1 MVSKITLA
9 EIRESPRLV
18 GVLMGLCAALLI
30 ILVRN
35 NGGLQ
40 FLDLDSYDLLLG
52 LKSSRAVTDP
62 RVVLVTGTEADIEA
76 LGEWPMSDQ
85 TINRLFERLTAAGA
99 RAIGLDIYRDMPVP
113 PGSAELRETL
123 LGNDRI
129 IVVKKFGSK
138 ESPGVKPPA
147 YLEGTDRVG
156 FTDTVVDS
164 GGIVRRGLL
173 FLDDDSGVSY
183 GLGIR
188 LAILYLADEGIWPQ
202 AGEPDPSHIRFG
214 EVTIPPFEADDGPYI
229 KADAGGYQLL
239 LSYSEGV
246 DAFPVVGLTELL
258 DGKVSE
264 AVFQDKIVIIGV
276 AAESVK
282 DSFFTPFSNVMQQHE
297 GIAGAMVHAY
307 LASQLVR
314 AGLDGE
320 QPLKTVPEPYELSWI
335 LLWAMLGSAA
345 GLFVRA
351 FMRLFLLT
359 VAGVAAIIAISWMA
373 FLSGWW
379 LSMIA
384 AVASWLLATG
394 LVTAYMSSYERF
406 QRRLLMQLFSKHV
419 SSDVADEIWKNR
431 EEYFSLGRLRSQ
443 KLTVTVLFT
452 DIEHFTTIS
461 EKLGPEALMEWLNN
475 YMELMAN
482 MVIRHGGVV
491 DDYHG
496 DAIKADFGV
505 PIARNTEDEIRQ
517 DAINAVTC
525 ALGMKAEL
533 ENYNRQSLEQGL
545 PLLRMRVGV
554 ATGSVVAG
562 CLGSSQRMK
571 YTTIGDT
578 INTAARLETLDK
590 ESFDTDGESSNCRIL
605 LAEST
610 MKYIQ
615 DTWQAEPA
623 GSVVLRGKTKSV
635 RVFRID
641 TYATEEVENR
651 EAGEVTA

>member
-1 MVSKITLA
+1 VAKGITLA
-9 EIRESPRLV
+9 EIRESPRVV
-18 GVLMGLCAALLI
+18 GVLIGIFAALLV

-35 NGGLQ
+35 SGGLQ
-40 FLDLDSYDLLLG
+40 FLDLDSYDLLLSM
-52 LKSSRAVTDP
+52 KHSRAVTDP
-62 RVVLVTGTEADIEA
+62 KVVLVTGTEADIEA
-76 LGEWPMSDQ
+76 LGEWPMSDR

-113 PGSAELRETL
+113 PGSAELQETL
-123 LGNDRI
+123 LANDRI
-129 IVVKKFGSK
+129 IVVKKFGSD

-147 YLEGTDRVG
+147 YLEGSDRVG

-164 GGIVRRGLL
+164 GGIVRRGLI
-173 FLDDDSGVSY
+173 FLDDESGVSY
-183 GLGIR
+183 GLGLR
-188 LAILYLADEGIWPQ
+188 LALLYLADEGVWPQ

-229 KADAGGYQLL
+229 EADAGGYQLL

-258 DGKVSE
+258 DVKVPKE
-264 AVFQDKIVIIGV
+264 VFQDKIVIIGV

-282 DSFFTPFSNVMQQHE
+282 DSFFTPFGTLPEQRE

-314 AGLDGE
+314 AGLEGE
-320 QPLKTVPEPYELSWI
+320 QPLKTVLQRYELSWI
-335 LLWAMLGSAA
+335 LLWALLGSAA
-345 GLFVRA
+345 GLFVRS
-351 FMRLFLLT
+351 FLRLFLLT
-359 VAGVAAIIAISWMA
+359 VAGIVAIIAISWMA
-373 FLSGWW
+373 FLHGWW
-379 LSMIA
+379 LSMVA
-384 AVASWLLATG
+384 AVASWLLTAG
-394 LVTAYMSSYERF
+394 LVTAFMSSYERF

-419 SSDVADEIWKNR
+419 SRDVADEIWKNR

-461 EKLGPEALMEWLNN
+461 EKLDPEALMDWLNN

-482 MVIRHGGVV
+482 MVIRYGGVV

-505 PIARNTEDEIRQ
+505 PIARTTEEEIRQ
-517 DAINAVTC
+517 DAINAVSC
-525 ALGMKAEL
+525 ALGMKTAL
-533 ENYNRQSLEQGL
+533 EDYNRQSREQGL
-545 PLLRMRVGV
+545 PLLRMRVGI

-571 YTTIGDT
+571 YTTIGDI

-590 ESFDTDGESSNCRIL
+590 ESFDTDGEVSDCRIL
-605 LAEST
+605 LAETT
-610 MKYIQ
+610 MRYIQ

-623 GSVVLRGKTKSV
+623 GSVVLRGKTKPV
-635 RVFRID
+635 QVFRVD
-641 TYATEEVENR
+641 TCA
-651 EAGEVTA
+651 AGETTA

>member
-1 MVSKITLA
+1 VPRGITLS
-9 EIRESPRLV
+9 EIRESPRVL
-18 GVLMGLCAALLI
+18 GVLIGLCIALLI

-40 FLDLDSYDLLLG
+40 FLDLDSYDLMV
-52 LKSSRAVTDP
+52 SMEYSTAVPDP
-62 RVVLVTGTEADIEA
+62 KVVLVTGTEADIAA
-76 LGEWPMSDQ
+76 LGEWPMSDR
-85 TINRLFERLTAAGA
+85 TINRLFARLTAAGA

-113 PGSAELRETL
+113 PGTAELRETL
-123 LGNDRI
+123 LANDRI
-129 IVVKKFGSK
+129 VVVRKFGSDD
-138 ESPGVKPPA
+138 SPGVKPPA
-147 YLEGTDRVG
+147 YLEGTERVG
-156 FTDTVVDS
+156 FTDTVIDS

-173 FLDDDSGVSY
+173 FLDDGSGVSY
-183 GLGIR
+183 GLGLR
-188 LAILYLADEGIWPQ
+188 LALLYLADEGIWPQ
-202 AGEPDPSHIRFG
+202 AGVPDPSHIRLG

-239 LSYSEGV
+239 LSYSEGL
-246 DAFPVVGLTELL
+246 DAFPVVGLTALL
-258 DGKVSE
+258 NGKVPD
-264 AVFQDKIVIIGV
+264 AVFHDKIVIIGV

-282 DSFFTPFSNVMQQHE
+282 DVFFTPFSTVLQQRE
-297 GIAGAMVHAY
+297 GIPGVMVHAY

-314 AGLDGE
+314 AALEGE
-320 QPLKTVPEPYELSWI
+320 QPLKTVKEHYELVWI
-335 LLWAMLGSAA
+335 LLWSLLGSAA
-345 GLFVRA
+345 GLFVRS
-351 FMRLFLLT
+351 FSKLFLLT
-359 VAGVAAIIAISWMA
+359 VAGVVAIVAISWAA
-373 FLSGWW
+373 FLHDWW
-379 LSMIA
+379 LSPIA
-384 AVASWLLATG
+384 AGAGWLLAAG

-419 SSDVADEIWKNR
+419 SSDVADEIWKHR

-443 KLTVTVLFT
+443 QLTVTVLFT

-461 EKLGPEALMEWLNN
+461 EKLDPEALMEWLNN

-482 MVIRHGGVV
+482 MVIKHGGVV

-505 PIARNTEDEIRQ
+505 PIARTTEEEIRQ
-517 DAINAVTC
+517 DAINAVAC

-533 ENYNRQSLEQGL
+533 EKYNRQSLEQGL

-562 CLGSSQRMK
+562 CLGSSLRMK

-590 ESFDTDGESSNCRIL
+590 ESFDTDKESSDCRIL

-610 MKYIQ
+610 MEYIQ
-615 DTWQAEPA
+615 GTWQAEPA
-623 GSVVLRGKTKSV
+623 GAVILRGKTKPV
-635 RVFRID
+635 RVFRVD
-641 TYATEEVENR
+641 TCAAVDVENM
-651 EAGEVTA
+651 EAGEVSA